1 MTLSLGLL
9 DHCLSTFRG
18 EQHLCPLIKGCQIV
32 MISAQ
37 IPESVSSILTMKTFN
52 ENCFCMFFF
61 RGLLQLEVL
70 LFICLQFWE
79 NKINGLKIRE
89 RSKVESRVNL
99 GQTY

>member
-1 MTLSLGLL
+1 MDLMTLSLGLL

-61 RGLLQLEVL
+61 VAYYNLRSYFLSVYSSG
-70 LFICLQFWE
+70 
-79 NKINGLKIRE
+79 KIK
-89 RSKVESRVNL
+89 
-99 GQTY
+99 